1 MIKRIIYTLY
11 EEVEADTDEEAFD
24 KSTFDEM
31 QKMNDSFFYGVQIFM
46 KNYKIKL
53 K

>member
-24 KSTFDEM
+24 KSIFDES
-31 QKMNDSFFYGVQIFM
+31 NLDELVFLDREIEDVERE
-46 KNYKIKL
+46 
-53 K
+53 

>member
-24 KSTFDEM
+24 KSTFDE
-31 QKMNDSFFYGVQIFM
+31 NCLDELIFLDCE
-46 KNYKIKL
+46 IKDVNS
-53 K
+53 